1 MPITVLIKKTLQKP
15 IDNAVLLISKK
26 LIPVLGENL
35 LLVESFD
42 GADGSNVRIVV
53 KEKTDSVIDAVLRV
67 VGDVEDEL
75 GVVGLIF
82 PDIVTPDEFKM
93 QNIYAQK
100 PDKNALEKLKKKL
113 SSILCE
119 NLLLV
124 ESFDGA
130 DGSNVRIVVKEKT
143 DSVIDAVLRVVG
155 DVEDELGVVGLIF
168 PDIVT
173 PDEI

>member
-67 VGDVEDEL
+67 VGE
-75 GVVGLIF
+75 
-82 PDIVTPDEFKM
+82 
-93 QNIYAQK
+93 
-100 PDKNALEKLKKKL
+100 
-113 SSILCE
+113 
-119 NLLLV
+119 
-124 ESFDGA
+124 
-130 DGSNVRIVVKEKT
+130 
-143 DSVIDAVLRVVG
+143 
-155 DVEDELGVVGLIF
+155 VEDELGVVGLIF

>member
-82 PDIVTPDEFKM
+82 PDIVTPDE
-93 QNIYAQK
+93 I
-100 PDKNALEKLKKKL
+100 
-113 SSILCE
+113 
-119 NLLLV
+119 
-124 ESFDGA
+124 
-130 DGSNVRIVVKEKT
+130 
-143 DSVIDAVLRVVG
+143 
-155 DVEDELGVVGLIF
+155 
-168 PDIVT
+168 
-173 PDEI
+173 